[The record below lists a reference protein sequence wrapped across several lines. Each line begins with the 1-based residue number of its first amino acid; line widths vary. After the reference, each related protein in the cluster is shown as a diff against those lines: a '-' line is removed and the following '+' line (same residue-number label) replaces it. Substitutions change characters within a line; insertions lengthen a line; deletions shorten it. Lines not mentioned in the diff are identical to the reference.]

1 MTFRD
6 KKAHYIGKFGY
17 ALSDPAK
24 ELAVFNE
31 IYSDPQLD
39 KRQQAKIARLL
50 NKIREKVEA
59 EHKRLVRRTLQ

>member
-1 MTFRD
+1 MTFLD
-6 KKAHYIGKFGY
+6 KKGYYIDKFGF

-24 ELAVFNE
+24 ELAVINE
-31 IYSDPQLD
+31 ILSDEALS
-39 KRQQAKIARLL
+39 KRQQMKIISLL